1 LTSPFL
7 VNRMSGGELDLA
19 SLTAADV
26 LGFVR
31 ASCSGRCVGTAK
43 LVVTALRSLLGFL
56 HVESV
61 IGSPLAPTVPSVAG
75 GTHLG

>member
-1 LTSPFL
+1 
-7 VNRMSGGELDLA
+7 MSGGELDLA
-19 SLTAADV
+19 SLTPADV

-31 ASCSGRCVGTAK
+31 ASCLGRCVGTPK

-61 IGSPLAPTVPSVAG
+61 IGSPLASTAPSVAG

>member
-1 LTSPFL
+1 MVGGS
-7 VNRMSGGELDLA
+7 RMDP
-19 SLTAADV
+19 V
-26 LGFVR
+26 LGGISVQLQQHVKVV
-31 ASCSGRCVGTAK
+31 SDGVGTAK

-61 IGSPLAPTVPSVAG
+61 IGSPLASTVLSVAG